1 MPPLIAFPD
10 LADDEPF
17 RTALP
22 VIANLAA
29 GPLQAGFQTA
39 SLDDLADCAW
49 VRVPPRVAKPGRF
62 VVRIA
67 GESMSPTLRPG
78 DLVVFEYHRTPRADG
93 QIVIVADFPT
103 DDAPGDCAV
112 KRYRAAPNAWRFTSD
127 NQAYPD
133 VCIPKSTRP
142 AHPILGIAV
151 WDLTRGYPLSVRQS
165 DVPHSLAAWA
175 GG

>member
-1 MPPLIAFPD
+1 MGVAPSAESAPATGAMPPLIVFPD

-39 SLDDLADCAW
+39 SLDDLEDCAW

-62 VVRIA
+62 AVRIA
-67 GESMSPTLRPG
+67 GESMSPTLHPG

-103 DDAPGDCAV
+103 DAAPGDCAV
-112 KRYRAAPNAWRFTSD
+112 KRYRAAPDTWRFTSD
-127 NQAYPD
+127 NQAFPD

-151 WDLTRGYPLSVRQS
+151 WNLTRASRV
-165 DVPHSLAAWA
+165 
-175 GG
+175 